1 MKKKEKKY
9 DLYDENIALIKSL
22 NDQYFNW
29 YQEIEAYVFRHQS
42 KSLKANI
49 IISEVLNQLLKHHFR
64 I

>member
-42 KSLKANI
+42 KA
-49 IISEVLNQLLKHHFR
+49 
-64 I
+64 